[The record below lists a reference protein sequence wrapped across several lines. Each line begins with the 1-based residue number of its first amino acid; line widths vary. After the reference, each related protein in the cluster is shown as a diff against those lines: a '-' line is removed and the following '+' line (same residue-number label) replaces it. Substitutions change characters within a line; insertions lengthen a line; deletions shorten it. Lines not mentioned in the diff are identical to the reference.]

1 MQKTAALHQDIQ
13 RGSSALFFIQIFST
27 LAYSILY
34 ISLVLFSVQGL
45 HLPATEAN
53 HIVATFIAFNF
64 ALHLIGGFFGGRLL
78 SFRSLFLIGMTLQTI
93 GCLLI
98 SKITLHFLFLG
109 MAIFMVGSGMNV
121 PCINCLIAQLFHPT
135 DRRRDYAF
143 LWNYS
148 GMNIGFFIGVSIAGF
163 FQTTQSFHE
172 LFLLTSIS
180 NVIALLITLF
190 HWKKLSDV
198 DTPLSKNTH
207 SKMMCAIAGMLSILF
222 LIFILNKI
230 LMHAIIA
237 SQIILA
243 LGIAMA
249 IMVVMMIILR
259 KNPHE
264 KKQLIAYSIFAIG
277 ALVFYTVYQ
286 LIPMGLTLF
295 LEHNVNRQLL
305 GITIP
310 PAWFLNIDTA
320 IIIIGCPLLSI
331 ITQKL
336 RKKGYYVNLS
346 LFFSAGLML
355 IGLAVLVLPVGIY
368 FANTQGFVSIEWP
381 AFTYLLLSLAEIA
394 LSPIGYALVA
404 ELSPPDLRGILM
416 GVWLMVS
423 GVAAII
429 SNIFSNNA
437 LGPTKS
443 LSPLLSNPTYS
454 ATFLHLGLAGI
465 AMGLIITACRRFLR
479 PTQKCTTN

>member
-1 MQKTAALHQDIQ
+1 MQTPIERHKQIQ

-27 LAYSILY
+27 LSYSILY

-45 HLPATEAN
+45 HLSASEAN

-78 SFRSLFLIGMTLQTI
+78 SFRALFLIGMILQTI
-93 GCLLI
+93 GCLFI
-98 SKITLHFLFLG
+98 AKMTLSFLFLG

-121 PCINCLIAQLFHPT
+121 PCINCLIAQLFQPS

-163 FQTTQSFHE
+163 FQTTRSFHE
-172 LFLLTSIS
+172 LFLLASIS
-180 NVIALLITLF
+180 NVIALCITF
-190 HWKKLSDV
+190 IHWKKLADV
-198 DTPLSKNTH
+198 DTALSQKNSAHLTR
-207 SKMMCAIAGMLSILF
+207 AIIGIASIIF
-222 LIFILNKI
+222 LIFFLNKI
-230 LMHAIIA
+230 LIHAMIG
-237 SQIILA
+237 SKIILS
-243 LGIAMA
+243 LGIMMA
-249 IMVVMMIILR
+249 IMVLIIIIRR
-259 KNPHE
+259 KNKHE
-264 KKQLIAYSIFAIG
+264 KKQLIAYSTFAIA
-277 ALVFYTVYQ
+277 ALVFYTIYQ

-295 LEHNVNRQLL
+295 LERNVDRQFF
-305 GITIP
+305 GMTIP
-310 PAWFLNIDTA
+310 PAWFLNIDTL

-331 ITQKL
+331 VTQKL
-336 RKKGYYVNLS
+336 RNRGYHVNLS

-355 IGLAVLVLPVGIY
+355 IGLAMLVLTIGIY
-368 FANTQGFVSIEWP
+368 FANANGFISIGWP
-381 AFTYLLLSLAEIA
+381 ALTYVLLSFAEIA

-404 ELSPPDLRGILM
+404 ELSPPNLRGILM

-429 SNIFSNNA
+429 ANIFSNQA

-443 LSPLLSNPTYS
+443 LSPIISNPSYC
-454 ATFLHLGLAGI
+454 ATFLHLGLTGM
-465 AMGLIITACRRFLR
+465 AMGVIIFLL
-479 PTQKCTTN
+479 NAN